1 MYQLN
6 HMLTEQK
13 NMMTYIMEN
22 SISSDKVE
30 VSREDEEDSRKNLA
44 FLMEKVEGCS
54 VSYFM
59 TIIELEVE
67 GCKQGVLGLRDWAI
81 ISSCLLLRSYLLAV
95 FVKQYINN
103 LLNIIKVSP
112 MNS

>member
-1 MYQLN
+1 MIVVFYYVFVVLEGEMYQLN

-54 VSYFM
+54 VSH
-59 TIIELEVE
+59 TNDIH
-67 GCKQGVLGLRDWAI
+67 
-81 ISSCLLLRSYLLAV
+81 CL
-95 FVKQYINN
+95 FDKW
-103 LLNIIKVSP
+103 
-112 MNS
+112 